1 MQRLKTSLRFFK
13 RPPIKMVWISDFE
26 FLQFRNTL
34 QILQAKLN
42 SQWKFML
49 MHKKLIFLRIL
60 KSP

>member
-42 SQWKFML
+42 SQWKFMF